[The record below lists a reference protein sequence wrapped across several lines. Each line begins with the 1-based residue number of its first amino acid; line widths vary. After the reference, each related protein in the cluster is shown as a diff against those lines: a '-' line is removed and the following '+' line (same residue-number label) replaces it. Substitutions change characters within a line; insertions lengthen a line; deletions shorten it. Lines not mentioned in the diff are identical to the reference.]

1 MLERVVWVSVGTT
14 GPGEMLRRKG
24 LLEENWDAG
33 EGARGPVEENT
44 TSAFHIG
51 IFEHYAARFPS
62 YD

>member
-33 EGARGPVEENT
+33 EGARGPANAVGASDMLER
-44 TSAFHIG
+44 SLSILLL
-51 IFEHYAARFPS
+51 
-62 YD
+62 